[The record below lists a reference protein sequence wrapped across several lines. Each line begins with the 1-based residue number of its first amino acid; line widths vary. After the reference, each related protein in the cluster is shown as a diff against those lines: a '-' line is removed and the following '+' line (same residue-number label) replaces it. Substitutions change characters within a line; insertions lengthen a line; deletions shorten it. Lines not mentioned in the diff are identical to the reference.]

1 MSARRQEL
9 LQLQGRRRHGALRAV
24 GAACCELFFLFQLC
38 FLSSVERCAAPRR
51 WLWHIATH
59 NKLLSILSHSMP
71 EFFQSQLH
79 SLAFF
84 SRFAAN
90 PCIAQPFAA
99 MVDRRTLS
107 PEPWVSAL
115 QRLAEDVLESHA
127 TLHERIDKLSFRVQ
141 ALWAYICSIERRTS
155 PWRARLKAQT
165 HESLFCTS
173 WTSCTAQQPNPLLP
187 GPAFSSAKPCRYAL
201 ATAKSAALTLRHS
214 TI

>member
-1 MSARRQEL
+1 
-9 LQLQGRRRHGALRAV
+9 
-24 GAACCELFFLFQLC
+24 
-38 FLSSVERCAAPRR
+38 
-51 WLWHIATH
+51 
-59 NKLLSILSHSMP
+59 MP
-71 EFFQSQLH
+71 DFFQGHLL

-90 PCIAQPFAA
+90 LCTAQPFAA

-155 PWRARLKAQT
+155 TLEGAPESTDARESFL
-165 HESLFCTS
+165 HELD
-173 WTSCTAQQPNPLLP
+173 
-187 GPAFSSAKPCRYAL
+187 
-201 ATAKSAALTLRHS
+201 
-214 TI
+214 